1 MASTLGTMLSQEI
14 LAYYERGREDDRLTA
29 GNGRLEFLRTW
40 DVLTRVLPE
49 APARVIDVGGAT
61 GIYAA
66 PLAAAGYQVLVV
78 DPVPA
83 HVAAS
88 GALPGVT
95 AVQGDA
101 RELPEPDASADAVLL
116 LGPLYHLPEPADRL
130 AAWREAARVVR
141 PGGVVVGAV
150 ISRFASFL
158 DGFAKGFHADP
169 AFVSIVEGDLAD
181 GVHRNDAGDPRY
193 FTSAYFHLP
202 EEPGEE
208 AEAAG
213 LVDVRTVAVEG
224 PVWITG
230 PRLAEFLDDPHL
242 TEIMLAMLRRV
253 EHEASLLGASS
264 HLLTIGRRT

>member
-1 MASTLGTMLSQEI
+1 MLSPEI
-14 LAYYERGREDDRLTA
+14 LEYYERGREDERLAA
-29 GNGRLEFLRTW
+29 GTGRLEFLRTW
-40 DVLTRVLPE
+40 DVLTRALPP
-49 APARVIDVGGAT
+49 APARVVDIGGAT
-61 GIYAA
+61 GAYAG
-66 PLAAAGYQVLVV
+66 PLASAGYDVRVV
-78 DPVPA
+78 DPVPS

-101 RELPEPDASADAVLL
+101 RDLPEPDASADAVLL
-116 LGPLYHLPEPADRL
+116 LGPLYHLPELADRL
-130 AAWREAARVVR
+130 TAWREAARVGR

-158 DGFAKGFHADP
+158 DGFANGYHADP
-169 AFVSIVEGDLAD
+169 GFVSIVERDLTD
-181 GVHRNDAGDPRY
+181 GVHRNRADDPRY
-193 FTSAYFHLP
+193 FTSAYFHRP
-202 EEPGEE
+202 EEPAEE

-230 PRLAEFLDDPHL
+230 ARLAQFLADPHL
-242 TEIMLAMLRRV
+242 TEVMLDMLRRV
-253 EHEASLLGASS
+253 EHEPSLFGASS